1 MYARRGKSATDPI
14 ADGPTKLV
22 TAKAPV
28 DLVARMREIAEAN
41 DRSFSAEVRRAMRD
55 YVDAYEEEAAA

>member
-1 MYARRGKSATDPI
+1 MYASRKKNATDPN
-14 ADGPTKLV
+14 AEGPSKLV

-28 DLVARMREIAEAN
+28 DLVDRLRQIAEDN

-55 YVDAYEEEAAA
+55 YIDAYEREAA